1 VPEYSDILLGFREG
15 FHVPSFHACQFLAI
29 STLCYF
35 CSIGSTLTIACYADG
50 SKTLAEV
57 AKELVGELIF
67 VKVIMWSLMFP
78 EKNCFDFTA
87 MMCSGVFSQIFWS
100 ILWRCHS

>member
-1 VPEYSDILLGFREG
+1 MLLGFWEG

-67 VKVIMWSLMFP
+67 VKVIMWSL
-78 EKNCFDFTA
+78 
-87 MMCSGVFSQIFWS
+87 
-100 ILWRCHS
+100 LWRCHS